1 VLKQRRPLLAIG
13 AAAGGIAAAAV
24 VPMAL
29 AHADECDL
37 GDCTLVSGGNPT
49 DVVYAGVRPLF
60 EDWKDDQST
69 NVVVSDS
76 SFTDGISGS
85 YDVSEQDYSTAVMDN
100 AIYHFGDFTAAA
112 DNPTGI
118 DSDGL
123 AGASVYDFTI
133 GPGAKVVDGTTMYD
147 LNDFNAFLANGD
159 HIEIDT
165 VPGQYTNFL
174 EVTPNGSGDWIET
187 WGSSTPNLVW
197 DSLVTSQFPSE
208 VFNIADY
215 LPPDAW
221 FPDIYEMFPAGL
233 T

>member
-1 VLKQRRPLLAIG
+1 MLKQRRLLLTIG

-49 DVVYAGVRPLF
+49 DVVYSGVRPLF
-60 EDWKDDQST
+60 EDWKDDQPT

-76 SFTDGISGS
+76 SFNDGISGS
-85 YDVSEQDYSTAVMDN
+85 YDVTEQDYSTAVMDN
-100 AIYHFGDFTAAA
+100 AIYHFGDFTAAT

-133 GPGAKVVDGTTMYD
+133 GPGGNVVDGTTMYD
-147 LNDFNAFLANGD
+147 LNDFNVFLANGD

-174 EVTPNGSGDWIET
+174 EVTPNGSGDWVET
-187 WGSSTPNLVW
+187 WGSTTPQLMW
-197 DSLVTSQFPSE
+197 DSLTTSQFPGE
-208 VFNIADY
+208 VFNLAGY

-221 FPDIYEMFPAGL
+221 FPDIYDMFPPGL